1 MGVSVMML
9 STIGS
14 NAVASESSGTGI
26 TSPVSIVLFSRVRGA
41 WLNYDSGRGTFL
53 TIDALF

>member
-9 STIGS
+9 SAIGS
-14 NAVASESSGTGI
+14 NAVASESSETGI
-26 TSPVSIVLFSRVRGA
+26 ISPVSIVLFSRVRGA
-41 WLNYDSGRGTFL
+41 WLNYDSARGTFL